1 MLFRFPFPGGC
12 LCCVYYPS
20 EPLDSVVLGVEM
32 FLGMGGSEG
41 GAWWWGEVGRWGI
54 YWSGPQCRDGTN
66 VLCIL

>member
-1 MLFRFPFPGGC
+1 M
-12 LCCVYYPS
+12 YYPS

-41 GAWWWGEVGRWGI
+41 GAWWWGDVGRRGI
-54 YWSGPQCRDGTN
+54 YWRGPQCKDGTN